1 MNISLQF
8 GTGAL
13 SNALSG
19 RTNLPALSTIED
31 TNVGVWL
38 DETTHNYALSVVVT
52 GVSWSEVRAGDGGYQ
67 AAGPAF
73 YTFSQTTSL
82 PYQVQ
87 TITGTRKGLV
97 IALSATGAANAN
109 GYQTGIYTVTLS
121 GVALSGANVR
131 VPVDNTTVT
140 APYTLVDAD
149 LTPYATAGV
158 AGSPITVNFSQK
170 EAQRKRLLG
179 YI

>member
-31 TNVGVWL
+31 TNIGVWL
-38 DETTHNYALSVVVT
+38 NETTHNYALSVIVT
-52 GVSWSEVRAGDGGYQ
+52 NVSWSEARNGDGGYQ
-67 AAGPAF
+67 AAGPNF
-73 YTFSQTTSL
+73 YTFAQTTSL
-82 PYQVQ
+82 PSQIQ
-87 TITGTRKGLV
+87 TITGTRRGLV
-97 IALSATGAANAN
+97 IALSATGAGNAD
-109 GYQTGIYTVTLS
+109 GEQTGIYTVTLS
-121 GVALSGANVR
+121 SVALTGAQVR
-131 VPVDNTTVT
+131 VPVDNTTVV
-140 APYTLVDAD
+140 APYTVVDAD
-149 LTPYATAGV
+149 LTPYSST
-158 AGSPITVNFSQK
+158 STVKYSVK